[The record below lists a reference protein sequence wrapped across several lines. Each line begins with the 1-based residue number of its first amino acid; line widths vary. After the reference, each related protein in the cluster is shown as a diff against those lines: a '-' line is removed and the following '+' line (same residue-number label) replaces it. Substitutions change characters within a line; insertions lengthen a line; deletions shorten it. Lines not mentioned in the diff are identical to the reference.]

1 MAKILQPDL
10 CVIGG
15 GSGGLTVAAAALS
28 LGASVV
34 LVERDKMGGDCLNY
48 GCVPS
53 KSLIASAKRAQYMR
67 TATKFGIAA
76 EDPKINFGRVNEH
89 VHRVIADI
97 APHDSVERFEG
108 LGATVLQGEA
118 KFTDAKTV
126 MVGDQAVKPRRFVI
140 ATGSRPMSPPIPG
153 LSEIE
158 YHTNETI
165 FNLTR
170 KPQHLIVVGG
180 GPIGMEMAQAHHRL
194 GSDVTVLEMQTPLA
208 KDDPELSDIAL
219 KQIRREGVV
228 IRQGVKV
235 TQVGQKA
242 KNIAVTI
249 ELKNGDTEEIVG
261 SHLLLAAGRKP
272 NVEALDLEKAKVN
285 YDGRGI
291 QVNKSLKTSNK
302 RIYAIGDVAGGLQF
316 THVAG
321 YHGGLVVR
329 NALYRLPIKNDPTI
343 IPWATYT
350 DPEIAN
356 VGLTEADAR
365 EKYGDK
371 FKVLRWSFAE
381 NDRARAEHVEEGL
394 LKVITTPSGKILGAG
409 AVGNNAG
416 ELINIYALAVAN
428 KMKVGAF
435 TKMVA
440 PYPTQFE
447 IAKRIAVEFY
457 KDKVDHPA
465 LKFLLQLNRML
476 G

>member
-15 GSGGLTVAAAALS
+15 GSGGLTVAAVALS

-53 KSLIASAKRAQYMR
+53 KSLIASAKRAQFMR
-67 TATKFGIAA
+67 TATKFGMAS

-89 VHRVIADI
+89 VHGVIADI
-97 APHDSVERFEG
+97 APHDSIERFEG

-118 KFTDAKTV
+118 KFTDPKTV
-126 MVGDQAVKPRRFVI
+126 MVGDQAIKPRRFVV
-140 ATGSRPMSPPIPG
+140 ATGSRPLSPPIPG
-153 LSEIE
+153 LSDVT
-158 YHTNETI
+158 YYTNETI
-165 FNLTR
+165 FDLTR
-170 KPQHLIVVGG
+170 KPQHLIIIGG
-180 GPIGMEMAQAHHRL
+180 GPVGMEMAQAHRRL
-194 GSDVTVLEMQTPLA
+194 GAEVTVLEMQQPLA
-208 KDDPELSDIAL
+208 KDDPELTNIAL
-219 KQIRREGVV
+219 KQIRREGVD
-228 IRQGVKV
+228 IRQEVKV
-235 TQVGQKA
+235 AKVAPKA
-242 KNIAVTI
+242 KNIVVTL
-249 ELKNGDTEEIVG
+249 ERENGETEELVG

-272 NVEALDLEKAKVN
+272 NIEALELNKAKVTF
-285 YDGRGI
+285 DGHGI
-291 QVNKSLKTSNK
+291 KVDKSLKSSNK
-302 RIYAIGDVAGGLQF
+302 RIYAIGDVVGGLQF

-321 YHGGLVVR
+321 HHGGLVVR
-329 NALYRLPIKNDPTI
+329 NALYRMPVNYDATI

-365 EKYGDK
+365 QKYGDK

-394 LKVITTPSGKILGAG
+394 LKVITSPSGKILGAG
-409 AVGNNAG
+409 AVGHNAG
-416 ELINIYALAVAN
+416 ELINIYALAIAN
-428 KMKVGAF
+428 KMKIGAF

-447 IAKRIAVEFY
+447 IAKRVAVEFY
-457 KDKVDHPA
+457 KDKTDHPV

>member
-10 CVIGG
+10 CVMGG

-53 KSLIASAKRAQYMR
+53 KSLIASAKRAQHMR

-76 EDPKINFGRVNEH
+76 EDPKINFGRVHEH
-89 VHRVIADI
+89 VHGVIADI

-126 MVGDQAVKPRRFVI
+126 IVGEQAIKARRFVI

-153 LSEIE
+153 LSDVE
-158 YHTNETI
+158 YYTNETI

-180 GPIGMEMAQAHHRL
+180 GPIGMELAQAHRRL
-194 GSDVTVLEMQTPLA
+194 GAEVTVLEMQKPLA
-208 KDDPELSDIAL
+208 KDDPELTQIAL
-219 KQIRREGVV
+219 KQVRREGVE
-228 IRQGVKV
+228 ICQGVKV
-235 TQVGQKA
+235 TQVAPKG
-242 KNIAVTI
+242 KNIVVTI
-249 ELKNGDTEEIVG
+249 EKESGETEEISG

-272 NVEALDLEKAKVN
+272 NIEALALEKAKIEHDAKGIKVN
-285 YDGRGI
+285 S
-291 QVNKSLKTSNK
+291 SLKTSNK
-302 RIYAIGDVAGGLQF
+302 RVYAIGDVAGGLQF

-329 NALYRLPIKNDPTI
+329 NALFRLPIKNDTTI

-371 FKVLRWSFAE
+371 FRVLRWSFAE

-409 AVGNNAG
+409 AVGKNAG

-428 KMKVGAF
+428 KMKIGAF
-435 TKMVA
+435 TKMVS

-457 KDKVDHPA
+457 KDKVDHPV
-465 LKFLLQLNRML
+465 LRFLLQFNRML

>member
-67 TATKFGIAA
+67 TSTSFGIAA

-89 VHRVIADI
+89 VHGVIADI

-118 KFTDAKTV
+118 KFVDPKTV
-126 MVGDQAVKPRRFVI
+126 KVGDQEVKARRFVI
-140 ATGSRPMSPPIPG
+140 ATGSRPMTPPIPG
-153 LSEIE
+153 LGDIE

-170 KPQHLIVVGG
+170 KPQHLIIVGG
-180 GPIGMEMAQAHHRL
+180 GPIGMEMAQAHRRL
-194 GSDVTVLEMQTPLA
+194 GSNVTVLEMQAPLA
-208 KDDPELSDIAL
+208 NDDPEFTDIAL
-219 KQIRREGVV
+219 KHIRREGVD
-228 IRQGVKV
+228 IREGVKV
-235 TQVGQKA
+235 TQVAPKA

-249 ELKNGDTEEIVG
+249 ETKSGETEEIVG

-272 NVEALDLEKAKVN
+272 NVEALDLEKGKIKF
-285 YDGRGI
+285 DGRGVK
-291 QVNKSLKTSNK
+291 VNKGLKSSNK
-302 RIYAIGDVAGGLQF
+302 RVYAIGDVAGGLQF

-329 NALYRLPIKNDPTI
+329 NALYRLPIKNDTSI

-365 EKYGDK
+365 KKYGDR

-394 LKVITTPSGKILGAG
+394 LKVITTPSGRILGAG
-409 AVGNNAG
+409 AVGKNAG

-428 KMKVGAF
+428 KMKIGAF

-457 KDKVDHPA
+457 KDKVDHPV
-465 LKFLLQLNRML
+465 LKFLLELNRTL